1 MALRALGKA
10 PIAAG
15 VLAVAVIT
23 GGTAYAMTRPA
34 QPSVRQP
41 DVVASVADVTKG
53 SPPVYLE
60 ADLNGRNEQTRS
72 THVGDPRGTAT
83 ELLRIKGNQ
92 ITFEITWQNLGAPTA
107 ARIHAGAA
115 GMTGNAV
122 IPMVTAPMSDTLTA
136 VAGSI
141 TVNNAGVLARLAT
154 SPSQFYL
161 DMGNAQYPGGAVRGQ
176 FRRIAPVDFQRIMH
190 VGPFA
195 ALNSGDQEAAAGDND
210 ARATAFLGFGATSI
224 NYAVSWTG
232 LNSPTSFTIN
242 QGAVGMNGGRAATLF
257 LAPHGLVPAI
267 NAVAGAVMNVPAKT
281 VAAMKA
287 DPAMF
292 YTNLTTAKFPLGAAR
307 GQLFLAPP
315 TTTTMPTPTTMP
327 TMPTTPAKPTTTAPV
342 KPTTTMPTRPTM
354 PTQPTQPTQPVMTSP
369 SAPAPPHW

>member
-10 PIAAG
+10 QIAAG

-34 QPSVRQP
+34 QPTAQQP

-53 SPPVYLE
+53 APPVYLE
-60 ADLNGRNEQTRS
+60 ADLNGRNVQTKS
-72 THVGDPRGTAT
+72 AHSSMGDPRGTAV

-92 ITFEITWQNLGAPTA
+92 ITFEITWQNLGVPTV
-107 ARIHAGAA
+107 ARIHAGAP

-122 IPMVTAPMSDTLTA
+122 IPMVTAPMADTLTA
-136 VAGSI
+136 IEGSV
-141 TVNNAGVLARLAT
+141 TVNNAGLLARLIG
-154 SPSQFYL
+154 SPSQYYL
-161 DMGNAQYPGGAVRGQ
+161 DMGNAKYPGGAVRGQ

-195 ALNSGDQEAAAGDND
+195 ALNSGDQEVTTMGAND

-232 LNSPTSFTIN
+232 LNSPTGFTIN
-242 QGAVGMNGGRAATLF
+242 QGGVGMNGAPAATLF
-257 LAPHGLVPAI
+257 VAPRGLVPAI
-267 NAVAGAVMNVPAKT
+267 NAVAGVALNVPAKAI
-281 VAAMKA
+281 AAMKA
-287 DPAMF
+287 NPAMF
-292 YTNLTTAKFPLGAAR
+292 YTNLTTAKFPLGAVR
-307 GQLFLAPP
+307 GQLFLTPP
-315 TTTTMPTPTTMP
+315 SATTMPTTMPTTTMP
-327 TMPTTPAKPTTTAPV
+327 TMPTTTPV

-354 PTQPTQPTQPVMTSP
+354 PTQPSQPTQPGMTTSNT
-369 SAPAPPHW
+369 PAPPHW